1 MVWQKILNGLFP
13 LLQETRKFAIF
24 ISLSEKLSGTLGG
37 WLSVAAASV
46 VKILCWVLR
55 SVTVTNDFQKT
66 STFQDD
72 IFNKIFATT
81 ISVSTKLWSIWDIS
95 IFHIYWALNI
105 ASKMKERTDFAVL
118 DDVCEEGSVAA
129 AVLQHFW

>member
-1 MVWQKILNGLFP
+1 MFSFKICYGDERLP
-13 LLQETRKFAIF
+13 K
-24 ISLSEKLSGTLGG
+24 
-37 WLSVAAASV
+37 
-46 VKILCWVLR
+46 
-55 SVTVTNDFQKT
+55 KT

-95 IFHIYWALNI
+95 IFHIDWALNI